1 MTMPATGVIDSIFD
15 GISQAFADVS
25 GAVDTHSLRLA
36 DNPCAWRNELYPKI
50 ERLTTRLQSS
60 LSIANRIAEAG
71 PAAVENAK
79 AVAGFAV
86 PGRQFN
92 SGALQSFG
100 AWLRNAGYPIGPPVP
115 MSLITFPFVRRG
127 EPRKAFTLPLPQ
139 SGAGL
144 DANGKLAGPAIFA
157 EWEAWSQYVDQTAEP
172 RGPVRERGN
181 ARGWRAILASLV
193 GSADW
198 RNGEPIDE
206 QSSIGQAI
214 QLREI
219 ALEALQEAR
228 TACEGYAPPN
238 DDRNNNNDDS
248 DSDTGAGAS
257 PAVKAASLAAL
268 WYFL

>member
-25 GAVDTHSLRLA
+25 GAVNNHTDRLA

-50 ERLTTRLQSS
+50 ERLTARLQAS
-60 LSIANRIAEAG
+60 LQIANRIAEAG
-71 PAAVENAK
+71 PAAVDNAK
-79 AVAGFAV
+79 AVGGFAV

-100 AWLRNAGYPIGPPVP
+100 AWLRDAGYPIGPPVP
-115 MSLITFPFVRRG
+115 LSLVTFPFVRRG
-127 EPRKAFTLPLPQ
+127 EPRKAFTLPIPQ
-139 SGAGL
+139 GGAGL

-157 EWEAWSQYVDQTAEP
+157 EWEAWSEYVEQTAEP
-172 RGPVRERGN
+172 RGPVRQRGN

-193 GSADW
+193 GSSDW
-198 RNGEPIDE
+198 RNGEPIAE

-219 ALEALQEAR
+219 ALQALQEAR
-228 TACEGYAPPN
+228 NACDIYSPT
-238 DDRNNNNDDS
+238 NNDTAAA
-248 DSDTGAGAS
+248 SDTGTAAQAG